1 MTNAFL
7 VILLVGF
14 TYGLVK
20 QIKYTI
26 DLKEN
31 RNTIKNKRKI
41 IGNIMFTFF
50 YSVFLITY
58 VLNLINLQTLVQ
70 YNELIL
76 QLCFISVLFAL
87 VSKFLITPKRNI
99 Q

>member
-1 MTNAFL
+1 MTNVFL